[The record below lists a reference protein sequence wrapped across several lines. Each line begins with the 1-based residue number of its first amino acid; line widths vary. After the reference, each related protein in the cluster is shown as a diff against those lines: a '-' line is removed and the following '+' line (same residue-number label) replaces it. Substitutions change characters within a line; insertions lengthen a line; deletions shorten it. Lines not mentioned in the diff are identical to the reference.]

1 MQTVLFHDTIFGP
14 IHSRRLGT
22 SLGVNLTPN
31 DGKICSFDCLY
42 CEAGFNAQGK
52 GTTGFPQREAVRD
65 SLERKLTSMKEAGEH
80 LDVITFSGNGE
91 PTLHPDFAG
100 VIDDTIDL
108 RNRYFPDVKISVL
121 SNATRAMRPEVA
133 AALRRVDNNILKLDS
148 AVTPTMRKLDRPGA
162 ADYTSEK
169 AIDTIAAFGDRCIVQ
184 TMLTRG
190 EHDGETIDNTTPA
203 EIDAL
208 INAYRTIKP
217 REVMLYSLD
226 RPSPERSLCK
236 ISREELEHVADRIRN
251 EAGIKVQVV

>member
-1 MQTVLFHDTIFGP
+1 
-14 IHSRRLGT
+14 
-22 SLGVNLTPN
+22 
-31 DGKICSFDCLY
+31 
-42 CEAGFNAQGK
+42 
-52 GTTGFPQREAVRD
+52 
-65 SLERKLTSMKEAGEH
+65 MKEAGEH

-169 AIDTIAAFGDRCIVQ
+169 S
-184 TMLTRG
+184 
-190 EHDGETIDNTTPA
+190 H
-203 EIDAL
+203 
-208 INAYRTIKP
+208 
-217 REVMLYSLD
+217 
-226 RPSPERSLCK
+226 
-236 ISREELEHVADRIRN
+236 
-251 EAGIKVQVV
+251 

>member
-1 MQTVLFHDTIFGP
+1 MARSA
-14 IHSRRLGT
+14 HSIAYT
-22 SLGVNLTPN
+22 AKPDSTPR
-31 DGKICSFDCLY
+31 
-42 CEAGFNAQGK
+42 GK

-169 AIDTIAAFGDRCIVQ
+169 PLTPSQLSATAVLCRPCSPEES
-184 TMLTRG
+184 TM
-190 EHDGETIDNTTPA
+190 A
-203 EIDAL
+203 
-208 INAYRTIKP
+208 
-217 REVMLYSLD
+217 
-226 RPSPERSLCK
+226 RPSTIPPRLRSTL
-236 ISREELEHVADRIRN
+236 SSMPT
-251 EAGIKVQVV
+251 VQSSPAR